1 MSATFV
7 VVPQWQGSSS
17 SRAMRL
23 IDGAEAIRGDLPSA
37 ATRTVE
43 IPAGAGESLETGI
56 LRFSSISAV
65 AEALD
70 AALDD
75 TVPGTTPVVVGG
87 DCGVEFA
94 AVRHAV
100 AARSEPVAV
109 VWFDAHPDIHSPETS
124 PTGAFHDMVVRAL
137 LGEAPEELTGG
148 RRIVA
153 PEHLVLAGT
162 RAFDDA
168 EAAYLDSTSIAVV
181 GADRLGSGSGSGSE
195 ALVDAVRATGARSVY
210 IHVDLDVLDPAE
222 ISGITHPEP
231 FGLTVAALT
240 DAVRAVR
247 AEFELVG
254 AGITEFAPNAPD
266 AAVDDLPAILRIVSA
281 LVR

>member
-1 MSATFV
+1 MPASFV

-56 LRFSSISAV
+56 LRFSSISAA

-70 AALDD
+70 AALDE
-75 TVPGTTPVVVGG
+75 TAPGTTPVVIGG

-100 AARSEPVAV
+100 TKAGGPVAL
-109 VWFDAHPDIHSPETS
+109 VWFDAHPDIHSPSTS
-124 PTGAFHDMVVRAL
+124 PSGAFHGMVVRAL
-137 LGEAPEELTGG
+137 LGDAPEELTGG
-148 RRIVA
+148 RRAVA
-153 PEHLVLAGT
+153 AEHLVLAGT
-162 RAFDDA
+162 RACDDE
-168 EAAYLDSTSIAVV
+168 EAAYLDSAPIAVV
-181 GADRLGSGSGSGSE
+181 DADRLGSAPE
-195 ALVDAVRATGARSVY
+195 TVVEAVRATGARAVY

-222 ISGITHPEP
+222 IGGITHPEP

-254 AGITEFAPNAPD
+254 AGITEFAPSAPD
-266 AAVDDLPAILRIVSA
+266 AVVDDLPAILRIVSA

>member
-1 MSATFV
+1 MSATFI

-56 LRFSSISAV
+56 ARFSSISAV
-65 AEALD
+65 ADALD

-75 TVPGTTPVVVGG
+75 TVPGMTPVVVGG
-87 DCGVEFA
+87 DCGVEYA

-137 LGEAPEELTGG
+137 LGEAPEQLTGG
-148 RRIVA
+148 RRVVA

-168 EAAYLDSTSIAVV
+168 EAAYLGSTSIAVID
-181 GADRLGSGSGSGSE
+181 ADGLGRGPQ
-195 ALVDAVRATGARSVY
+195 ALVDAVRATGAGAVY

-231 FGLTVAALT
+231 FGLSVAALT

-254 AGITEFAPNAPD
+254 AGITEFAPSAPD
-266 AAVDDLPAILRIVSA
+266 AVVDDLPAILRIVSA